1 MIYDDDNP
9 KGGSESRS
17 RLPDSIRKAVVGGLS
32 AVLMTEEGIRNAVS
46 DLRLPKDA
54 IAFLAQQTERTRR
67 ELYRMVSDEVKGF
80 LGNLDIGGA
89 LRKALAGM
97 RVEVKAELRFVDDG
111 SGTQLKTETL
121 HGRVAPPPDA
131 EEGDDDPDERP
142 RRRTRRPRR

>member
-46 DLRLPKDA
+46 DMRLPKDA

-89 LRKALAGM
+89 MRKALSGM
-97 RVEVKAELRFVDDG
+97 RVEVKAELRFVDEDTG
-111 SGTQLKTETL
+111 VSLKTKTMR
-121 HGRVAPPPDA
+121 GSVPVV
-131 EEGDDDPDERP
+131 DDDDDEDGEDAPRP
-142 RRRTRRPRR
+142 RKARRRR

>member
-9 KGGSESRS
+9 KAGESRS

-54 IAFLAQQTERTRR
+54 IAFLAHQTERTRR

-80 LGNLDIGGA
+80 LGNIDLGGA
-89 LRKALAGM
+89 MRKALSGM
-97 RVEVKAELRFVDDG
+97 RVEVKAELRFVDEHG
-111 SGTQLKTETL
+111 GVSIKTQTL
-121 HGRVAPPPDA
+121 R
-131 EEGDDDPDERP
+131 GDEDEPRP
-142 RRRTRRPRR
+142 RKARRRQK

>member
-1 MIYDDDNP
+1 MIYDDENP
-9 KGGSESRS
+9 KGGGESRS

-46 DLRLPKDA
+46 DMRLPKDA

-89 LRKALAGM
+89 MRKALSGM
-97 RVEVKAELRFVDDG
+97 RVEVKAELRFVDEDSGVSIKTTTMTG
-111 SGTQLKTETL
+111 SVPSIE
-121 HGRVAPPPDA
+121 DD
-131 EEGDDDPDERP
+131 EEDEGEPRP
-142 RRRTRRPRR
+142 RKARRRR

>member
-46 DLRLPKDA
+46 DMRLPKDA

-89 LRKALAGM
+89 MRKALSGM
-97 RVEVKAELRFVDDG
+97 RVEVKAELRFVDED
-111 SGTQLKTETL
+111 SGVSLKTQTL
-121 HGRVAPPPDA
+121 RTTVPAVDD
-131 EEGDDDPDERP
+131 EDDDDDPPRP
-142 RRRTRRPRR
+142 RKTRRRR

>member
-9 KGGSESRS
+9 KGGGESRS

-46 DLRLPKDA
+46 DMRLPKDA

-80 LGNLDIGGA
+80 LGNIDIGGA
-89 LRKALAGM
+89 MRKALSGM
-97 RVEVKAELRFVDDG
+97 RVEVKAELRFVDED
-111 SGTQLKTETL
+111 SGVSLKTQTL
-121 HGRVAPPPDA
+121 RTSLPPT
-131 EEGDDDPDERP
+131 DDDDEDEDPPRP
-142 RRRTRRPRR
+142 KKARRRR